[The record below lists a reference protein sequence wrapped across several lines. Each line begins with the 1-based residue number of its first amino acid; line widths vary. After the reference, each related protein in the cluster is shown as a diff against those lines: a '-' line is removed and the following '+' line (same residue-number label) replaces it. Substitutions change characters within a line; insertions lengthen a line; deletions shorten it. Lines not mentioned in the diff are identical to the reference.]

1 MMDNDQKDQKDRK
14 DQMEQNEQKDKSS
27 AFIVV
32 NGVDDRDAGIYSDNF
47 YSQRM
52 SPMRSAIRRRLLPL
66 VRSETGRLAA
76 LQVNTKSHSYQLDSP
91 PTVQR
96 A

>member
-1 MMDNDQKDQKDRK
+1 MQDKDDHSQQKDPK
-14 DQMEQNEQKDKSS
+14 DQSN

-66 VRSETGRLAA
+66 VRGETDRLAA
-76 LQVNTKSHSYQLDSP
+76 LQVFMPYQRP
-91 PTVQR
+91 NCATN
-96 A
+96 